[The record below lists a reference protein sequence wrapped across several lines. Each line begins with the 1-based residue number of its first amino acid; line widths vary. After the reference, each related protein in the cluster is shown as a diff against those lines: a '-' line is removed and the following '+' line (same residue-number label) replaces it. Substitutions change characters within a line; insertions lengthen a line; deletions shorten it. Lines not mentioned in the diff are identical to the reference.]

1 MTDTR
6 EVWVSEDA
14 GMICPEC
21 WSVATLYTEVNGTRV
36 RPTRSPRLPR
46 GRRVAFTWALDSR
59 AWASCNRCSWATTDD
74 SGRDLYAG
82 WR

>member
-21 WSVATLYTEVNGTRV
+21 WSVATLYTEVNATLRPRGSRGDLVGLTRV
-36 RPTRSPRLPR
+36 P
-46 GRRVAFTWALDSR
+46 FTWALDSR